1 MQGLLLVGKLLE
13 LCEHRK
19 KNFTFD
25 YNYFNAL
32 KIKIFYVADPCHHYS
47 NLSEANR
54 NTNYQTPESEPTLC
68 DSQLLK
74 GWYRFVG
81 GAGTKMQTTP
91 VPRNRCGTV
100 KSGWLKTAHPSVEDG
115 KVLRIVCF
123 SSNCGDRRSIFVK
136 NCGLYY
142 IYELLAPQSC
152 PKRFCGTDEK

>member
-1 MQGLLLVGKLLE
+1 
-13 LCEHRK
+13 
-19 KNFTFD
+19 
-25 YNYFNAL
+25 
-32 KIKIFYVADPCHHYS
+32 
-47 NLSEANR
+47 
-54 NTNYQTPESEPTLC
+54 
-68 DSQLLK
+68 
-74 GWYRFVG
+74 
-81 GAGTKMQTTP
+81 MQTTP

-115 KVLRIVCF
+115 NVLRIVCF